1 MKKLFRLHFAA
12 IAVSDL
18 LLLFTFF
25 YTKSETSLDW
35 LLLSG
40 FIFILAQ
47 GLLLSRLVFR
57 LQKHFSEIYPQINKK
72 FRFYYLGVLISDFL
86 LFVLFVFASSQRLSS
101 LMPIATGCHSTFYY
115 MTANYLRE
123 NYPDFY
129 NKHISLWECF

>member
-18 LLLFTFF
+18 LLLAIFISKTDL
-25 YTKSETSLDW
+25 SVDW

-57 LQKHFSEIYPQINKK
+57 LKKHFSEIYPQMNKK
-72 FRFYYLGVLISDFL
+72 VRLYYLGILSVDFL
-86 LFVLFVFASSQRLSS
+86 LFVFLEITGPQYFYSLTPVFTS
-101 LMPIATGCHSTFYY
+101 CHSTLYY
-115 MTANYLRE
+115 MTASHLRE

-129 NKHISLWECF
+129 NKHIAFWECL